1 MPVIVLISLH
11 LRYKLMLEC
20 WGELTNERP
29 SFNEV
34 EARLDAILQQVANRV
49 ILIHLYYVVSGAH
62 FFIYDK
68 SSVLEI

>member
-1 MPVIVLISLH
+1 
-11 LRYKLMLEC
+11 MLEC

-49 ILIHLYYVVSGAH
+49 ILIH
-62 FFIYDK
+62 
-68 SSVLEI
+68 